1 MQISDWIAIF
11 SFILSSIAAIWA
23 YTADI
28 KSRKNTRRLQ
38 ELELAK
44 YKQLE
49 TERKKALIDVSTAKI
64 GSHWEM
70 IFRNTG
76 LATAKNIRVWAQ
88 FMEDKEHKD
97 GIIPFPSD
105 KLLPYPFLHSGGNFR
120 VKLMLFEGH
129 NYTPIVKITWD
140 DDSGNDNEREVVVN
154 L

>member
-49 TERKKALIDVSTAKI
+49 TERKKALIDVS
-64 GSHWEM
+64 M
-70 IFRNTG
+70 
-76 LATAKNIRVWAQ
+76 
-88 FMEDKEHKD
+88 
-97 GIIPFPSD
+97 
-105 KLLPYPFLHSGGNFR
+105 
-120 VKLMLFEGH
+120 
-129 NYTPIVKITWD
+129 
-140 DDSGNDNEREVVVN
+140 
-154 L
+154 